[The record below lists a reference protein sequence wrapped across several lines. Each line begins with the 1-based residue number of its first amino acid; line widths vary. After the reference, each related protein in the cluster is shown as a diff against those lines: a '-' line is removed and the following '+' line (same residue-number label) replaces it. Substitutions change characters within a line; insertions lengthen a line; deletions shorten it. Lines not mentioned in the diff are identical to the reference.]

1 MIRMEIHGQD
11 EVLKKLAAVS
21 DRNARKKIMDDFGS
35 YLVAEIQ
42 NRFETETDP
51 DGQAWEQSTRARE
64 EGGQTLSH
72 SNILRQSMT
81 YEHSASRLEVGSAM
95 IYARIHQEGGEIKP
109 KNASKLVFRIGGR
122 LIFADSV
129 TIPARPYLGFTDQDE
144 QELAHIVHDHWEGT
158 IQ

>member
-21 DRNARKKIMDDFGS
+21 DRKARKNVMDDFGS

-42 NRFETETDP
+42 SRFENESDP

-64 EGGQTLSH
+64 EGGQTLSK
-72 SNILRQSMT
+72 SNILRQSIT
-81 YEHSASRLEVGSAM
+81 YEHSASKLEVGSAM

-109 KNASKLVFRIGGR
+109 KNKDKLVFRVGGQ
-122 LIFADSV
+122 LIFADKV

-144 QELAHIVHDHWEGT
+144 QELSDIVHDHWEGA